1 MALTRPKYSQIYD
14 TDWKQSVRLATTT
27 DVGNLFL
34 ANTQPTT
41 VDSVSVNVN
50 DRILVKDQTNARQ
63 NGIYIVRS
71 VGTGS
76 NGWWTRTLDAAQSSF
91 VTSGLSAVVSEG
103 ATNNGREY
111 RLTTPDPITLN
122 TTELSFALIAAQP
135 AGANTYVQF
144 NDMNLMGGSAGFTF
158 LKTSNTV
165 NITGNVIA
173 SVGSFGNIVNG
184 NIITSGAGQFS
195 GQFNESITTA
205 GVFVGNASSLGTPTP
220 RIGFFNGNTTQNW
233 QIDNSFGD
241 FRWFVPGAVKLN
253 LNPTGNLTVYGSILP
268 SANVAYDLGSPTQ
281 KFRSAYFSG
290 NTVYIG
296 GESMS
301 VAADGTWSFTSQG
314 ANINMGATAAFDP
327 PSANISG
334 NLTVGGNLIAKNS
347 SGQNGYVLRSTGTG
361 IEWAAPS
368 AGTGIDSGTSNVS
381 ILGSGADVVTTV
393 GGTVVTRAS
402 SSSFSVNGNLIV
414 NGNLF
419 INGNTTTINS
429 NNLTVNDSMIYL
441 AEENPSDSLDIGFTA
456 HVVNPTLNHVGFVR
470 DATDGIWKLFSN
482 VATQPTNTVNFTG
495 AIYSNI
501 LVGNVLAKTIIA
513 ESFAGNGAALTGLPA
528 GYSNVNAATFLT
540 TYSGVVTSSNVFVS
554 GDTTTN
560 QFKSGN
566 SLSTSTTMGAV
577 VLTGNTGAIVLD
589 DAGQKR
595 ISWNDGGGN
604 FNIRSGN
611 FFSGGLKYTK
621 GAFDNNGGA
630 TSMTMTSDGADGI
643 ITLNVS
649 NIQWAGNT
657 VAWNNTITLN
667 VTTTNFTSNLTINSG
682 NSPTAIANGGTNGVG
697 NIGASGAAFNSIFAK
712 ATSAQYADLAEVYTS
727 DQQYPA
733 GTVVVFGGDAE
744 VTQSRV
750 SYDTR
755 IAGVVSTNPAYLM
768 NDTETGVPVALQG
781 RVPTRVK
788 GPITKGD
795 RVVASDIPG
804 VAQRLVM
811 MHYQPGCIIGK
822 ALEDIDST
830 DISIIEVVVGRV

>member
-14 TDWKQSVRLATTT
+14 TDWKQSVRLATTA

-34 ANTQPTT
+34 ANVQPTT
-41 VDSVSVNVN
+41 VDSVNVNVN

-111 RLTTPDPITLN
+111 RLTTPDPITLD
-122 TTELSFALIAAQP
+122 TTELSFLLIAAQP

-144 NDMNLMGGSAGFTF
+144 NDMNVMSGSPGFTF
-158 LKTSNTV
+158 LKNGNTV

-184 NIITSGAGQFS
+184 NIISSGAGQFS

-290 NTVYIG
+290 NTIYIG
-296 GESMS
+296 GQSIS
-301 VAADGTWSFTSQG
+301 VDTGGTWTFTSQG
-314 ANINMGATAAFDP
+314 ANINMGATAPFDP
-327 PSANISG
+327 PSANIAG
-334 NLTVGGNLIAKNS
+334 NLTVGGTLLANNS
-347 SGQNGYVLRSTGTG
+347 PGQNGYVLRSTGTR

-381 ILGSGADVVTTV
+381 ILGTGADVVTTV

-402 SSSFSVNGNLIV
+402 STAFSINGNLLV

-441 AEENPSDSLDIGFTA
+441 AEENPADLLDIGFTA

-482 VATQPTNTVNFTG
+482 VATQPSNIVDFTG

-501 LVGNVLAKTIIA
+501 LVGNVLARTIIA
-513 ESFAGNGAALTGLPA
+513 GSFAGNGAALTGLPA
-528 GYSNVNAATFLT
+528 GYSNVNAATYL
-540 TYSGVVTSSNVFVS
+540 VS
-554 GDTTTN
+554 GTLATAINT
-560 QFKSGN
+560 SGN
-566 SLSTSTTMGAV
+566 ILANGAV
-577 VLTGNTGAIVLD
+577 VKSMTVNGTTIINDQTQATSATKILDINNGVFDVAVLPRVGGGAYNPLTTVDDSQILFGGGSGQGSGNLVITNWNVNNTGIRIVGNTGLVQIP
-589 DAGQKR
+589 GQ
-595 ISWNDGGGN
+595 
-604 FNIRSGN
+604 
-611 FFSGGLKYTK
+611 
-621 GAFDNNGGA
+621 
-630 TSMTMTSDGADGI
+630 
-643 ITLNVS
+643 
-649 NIQWAGNT
+649 
-657 VAWNNTITLN
+657 
-667 VTTTNFTSNLTINSG
+667 LTINAN
-682 NSPTAIANGGTNGVG
+682 NSPTAIANGGTNGAG
-697 NIGASGAAFNSIFAK
+697 NIGASGATFNTVFAK
-712 ATSAQYADLAEVYTS
+712 ASQAQYADLAEVYTS

-733 GTVVVFGGDAE
+733 GTVVVFGGNAE
-744 VTQSRV
+744 VTQSRA
-750 SYDTR
+750 SHDTR

-768 NDTETGVPVALQG
+768 NSTATGVPVALQG
-781 RVPTRVK
+781 RVPCRVL
-788 GPITKGD
+788 GPVSQGD
-795 RVVASDIPG
+795 RVVSSHIAG
-804 VAQRLVM
+804 VAQALDLQQ
-811 MHYQPGCIIGK
+811 YQPGCIIGK
-822 ALEDIDST
+822 ALQAVDST
-830 DISIIEVVVGRV
+830 DISIIEVVVGRL